1 MRQSL
6 ALLLALC
13 AASCAA
19 PVRELI
25 DAVADAD
32 DLDDFQHP
40 LPGLRHELS
49 DLEPFPFND
58 DVAEIMYLS
67 DADAPSGDDDDA
79 QEPKEPNIADMNAIN
94 SWPSWDP
101 DDAQEPKEPK
111 ELSIDDEWFDD
122 EWEPSEDDV
131 ADDDWRVAEPKEP
144 MPSNR
149 NAKLLSIAEEL
160 IDVVADAVA
169 REPKDPDVRVENM
182 LLVLASKWFRCWTD
196 NLYLMPLVEKKDSE
210 LARNSEAAEEYKDI
224 DIDDAWLLSYDDNV
238 QDPDDTFMYYGL
250 SDNPKDTDIFY

>member
-13 AASCAA
+13 AQRSCAA

-25 DAVADAD
+25 DAVANAD

-49 DLEPFPFND
+49 DLEPFND

-79 QEPKEPNIADMNAIN
+79 QEPNVAEMNA
-94 SWPSWDP
+94 
-101 DDAQEPKEPK
+101 AHKEKDPK
-111 ELSIDDEWFDD
+111 ELSIDDKWFDD
-122 EWEPSEDDV
+122 DWEPSEDDV
-131 ADDDWRVAEPKEP
+131 ADDDWRVAEP

-169 REPKDPDVRVENM
+169 REPKDPDVRVENT
-182 LLVLASKWFRCWTD
+182 LGCWDASTKKWFRCWTD
-196 NLYLMPLVEKKDSE
+196 NLYLMPLV
-210 LARNSEAAEEYKDI
+210 ARPSEAAPEYKDL
-224 DIDDAWLLSYDDNV
+224 DIDDAWFQWHSVSYDDNV
-238 QDPDDTFMYYGL
+238 QDPDDTFMYYGI
-250 SDNPKDTDIFY
+250 DNPKDTDIFY